1 LHEYRGEP
9 SCREIGITVIANV
22 LRNVIGSIQGRAIAA
37 MVALLVLAGL
47 ALFWSAM
54 LVAAAVNPAYSHR
67 RDYVS
72 TLAAQGAEH
81 GWLGVM
87 AIAAAGGAML
97 PAGVLLRPLS
107 RAAASAIVLSGIG
120 FLVVSFT
127 RLDCPNGAARC
138 GLGGRFAISGSTEIT
153 HWTAA
158 TLAST
163 LLIAGI
169 ALTGLA
175 LLRIRRTLPGL
186 LTLAAGAVTAGA
198 FLATGGQTPGE
209 EQRIGIVVATGWLA
223 AAALSVLVRAQSAS
237 ELAGPPSG
245 TSTT

>member
-1 LHEYRGEP
+1 MR
-9 SCREIGITVIANV
+9 SV
-22 LRNVIGSIQGRAIAA
+22 LARPAAA

-47 ALFWSAM
+47 ALFWGAI

-72 TLAAQGAEH
+72 VLAAHGAEH
-81 GWLGVM
+81 GWLGVI

-97 PAGVLLRPLS
+97 PAGLLIRPFS
-107 RAAASAIVLSGIG
+107 RAAASAIGLAGLG
-120 FLVVSFT
+120 FLVASFT

-158 TLAST
+158 TLSST
-163 LLIAGI
+163 LFIAGI
-169 ALTGLA
+169 ALMGLA
-175 LLRIRRTLPGL
+175 LLRIRRMLAGV

-209 EQRIGIVVATGWLA
+209 EQRVGIVVATAWLA
-223 AAALSVLVRAQSAS
+223 AVALAFLVRAVSKS
-237 ELAGPPSG
+237 ELAAPPPGSSASRRG
-245 TSTT
+245 RREV